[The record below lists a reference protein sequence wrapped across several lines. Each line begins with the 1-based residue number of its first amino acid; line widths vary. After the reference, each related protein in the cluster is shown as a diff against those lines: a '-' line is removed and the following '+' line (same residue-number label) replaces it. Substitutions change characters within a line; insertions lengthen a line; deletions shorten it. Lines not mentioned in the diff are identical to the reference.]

1 MKQYTA
7 AMATYYHNAWHI
19 DYGTETERTDEQSA
33 ISAGHALEA
42 IGAFVLYTLYVD
54 GERKSM
60 MIEEN
65 KKLVEC

>member
-7 AMATYYHNAWHI
+7 AMATYYRNAWHI
-19 DYGTETERTDEQSA
+19 DYATETERTNEQSA
-33 ISAGHALEA
+33 INAGHALEA